1 MSGKAGIKVHV
12 FALGREALSY
22 PRAAIGIA
30 KESGGTYTP
39 VVRPADALA
48 VLENISVVGVD
59 YVQVV
64 NQTIGQKATQ
74 FRLAA
79 DGFFS
84 SAVPVTEG
92 KNQIDVLARA
102 SDGANGRESITIY
115 YQPGTQKSSNW
126 KSSWKRKRICNSKLT
141 GSVKVRRKFRGKSSA
156 IVKIA

>member
-1 MSGKAGIKVHV
+1 MFSSAASASAGRMTGVYV
-12 FALGREALSY
+12 PPLSF
-22 PRAAIGIA
+22 AIGIA

-39 VVRPADALA
+39 VMRPADALA
-48 VLENISVVGVD
+48 ALENISVVGVD

-74 FRLAA
+74 LRLAA

-102 SDGANGRESITIY
+102 TDGGNTRESITVY
-115 YQPGTQKSSNW
+115 YQPGTQKSRSEEHT
-126 KSSWKRKRICNSKLT
+126 SELQSL
-141 GSVKVRRKFRGKSSA
+141 A
-156 IVKIA
+156 